1 MDGNTDVAA
10 GFGLNRNGE
19 HQRKCFQVADGLT
32 DVLRPKGD
40 DGNAA
45 ANSPRIVLGLDGSAE
60 GILLGKLRGHGED
73 FVFAPFQARTLKRP
87 HLMRGC
93 RRVGESSVEAV
104 LLQED
109 GIKPHAG
116 LTRIAERSGHE
127 REAGK
132 VVVKIERK
140 GLFQPTAG
148 TARANFNVLPRFA
161 QLSLR
166 VTHLGIGSIKR
177 KIAHALACNGDYLP
191 GPRAGIIQSGNRI
204 LTGKAGLQI
213 AIGEKQELRCGRLHA
228 QPVGSGDHANGGGRR
243 LRNWSLA
250 FPASRE
256 DNKHGNPEIALGGR
270 KPQSVRQCVAQ

>member
-1 MDGNTDVAA
+1 
-10 GFGLNRNGE
+10 
-19 HQRKCFQVADGLT
+19 
-32 DVLRPKGD
+32 
-40 DGNAA
+40 
-45 ANSPRIVLGLDGSAE
+45 
-60 GILLGKLRGHGED
+60 
-73 FVFAPFQARTLKRP
+73 QARTLKRP

-148 TARANFNVLPRFA
+148 TASANFNVLPRFA

-166 VTHLGIGSIKR
+166 VTHPGIGSIKR

-191 GPRAGIIQSGNRI
+191 GLRAGIIQSGNRI

-228 QPVGSGDHANGGGRR
+228 QPVGSGNSIQKGVYIKGVYIRWKEKKIRSSKSKGLVHD
-243 LRNWSLA
+243 L
-250 FPASRE
+250 
-256 DNKHGNPEIALGGR
+256 
-270 KPQSVRQCVAQ
+270 QYVAVSGLSAVAVV